1 MISSKA
7 KDKLKNG
14 SILYGA
20 ISPTSDPTICEYLG
34 WAGLDFYMIDGEHG
48 PIDVSQAVDM
58 IRACENTGISPWARI
73 RAVDEKI
80 ILQYMDAG
88 IVGVMMP
95 GIVKLSQVKE
105 LVNAIK
111 YPPFG
116 KRGLGPVRSADYLAG
131 TMNQLQYIEY
141 ANQNTLVFPQ
151 MEDIVCMDFLDD
163 MVNMEGVDGIIIGPR
178 DLAMSM
184 GYYDGPNHP
193 EVKEIIETVFAKTK
207 AAGKVIGTVAAT
219 KEQADGLIQNGAQI
233 ILNSVQGLITS
244 GVKGFKS
251 L

>member
-1 MISSKA
+1 
-7 KDKLKNG
+7 
-14 SILYGA
+14 
-20 ISPTSDPTICEYLG
+20 
-34 WAGLDFYMIDGEHG
+34 
-48 PIDVSQAVDM
+48 
-58 IRACENTGISPWARI
+58 
-73 RAVDEKI
+73 
-80 ILQYMDAG
+80 
-88 IVGVMMP
+88 
-95 GIVKLSQVKE
+95 
-105 LVNAIK
+105 
-111 YPPFG
+111 
-116 KRGLGPVRSADYLAG
+116 
-131 TMNQLQYIEY
+131 
-141 ANQNTLVFPQ
+141 